1 MPALS
6 PTMSAGNIGA
16 WQKKAGD
23 TLAPGDVLV
32 EIETDK
38 AQMDFEFQEEG
49 VLAKILKETGEKDV
63 AVGAVSNFP
72 SFSTVLTETN
82 PHELAHCRPG

>member
-1 MPALS
+1 MS

-23 TLAPGDVLV
+23 GLQPGDVLV

-49 VLAKILKETGEKDV
+49 VLAKILKDTGEKDV
-63 AVGAVSNFP
+63 AVGSVCALYDVSGLD
-72 SFSTVLTETN
+72 SKQV
-82 PHELAHCRPG
+82 C